1 MTNNR
6 VKREQY
12 KKACEAPVSLSQKL
26 NSEEKLTRA
35 EFKVRVAD
43 ETIVHV
49 FDGRAPCDI
58 HVLDDWKSPK
68 DSSIWKTIDEQQEK
82 YGSVDTPEINWG
94 NDVELDDID

>member
-1 MTNNR
+1 MTN
-6 VKREQY
+6 KRIKKKQY
-12 KKACEAPVSLSQKL
+12 KNACEAVISLSQMLHPEK
-26 NSEEKLTRA
+26 KLTRA

-43 ETIVHV
+43 EMNAH
-49 FDGRAPCDI
+49 R
-58 HVLDDWKSPK
+58 LDNRKSPK